1 MFSGNFKFLIIL
13 LSIIGGIFVISK
25 IKYFILFVSWS
36 IIIFCLGILYIKANS
51 QNKELQAK
59 IDYYFRK
66 FMNSKFVM
74 FLIEIRDKIQKQGRK

>member
-25 IKYFILFVSWS
+25 LKYFILFVSWS

-59 IDYYFRK
+59 IDFYFRK
-66 FMNSKFVM
+66 FMNSKFIK
-74 FLIEIRDKIQKQGRK
+74 FLIAFRDKIQKQGKK

>member
-13 LSIIGGIFVISK
+13 LSIIGGLFVISK
-25 IKYFILFVSWS
+25 LKYFILFISWTV
-36 IIIFCLGILYIKANS
+36 IIFCLGILYIKANS

-66 FMNSKFVM
+66 FMNSKFVK
-74 FLIEIRDKIQKQGRK
+74 FIIAFRDKIQNQGRK